1 MAKKI
6 IIDLEEAERLSECGY
21 SNTDIAKALCISPAK
36 LYADKEIV
44 EAIHKGHAALKAKVS
59 EAFMESLAASPA
71 NQQMLVRRLGLFN
84 QHINID
90 RPTDAKSALDTLSKA
105 VKQYSNGDISESQ
118 LRTLEAVLNSYVK
131 GYEIT
136 TLEDRINALE
146 EAKDVK

>member
-1 MAKKI
+1 MAKTV
-6 IIDLEEAERLSECGY
+6 DLAEAQRLSEAGY
-21 SNTDIAKALCISPAK
+21 NIKDISTALGISVSQVYK
-36 LYADKEIV
+36 KVEILQ
-44 EAIHKGHAALKAKVS
+44 AIQLGHAALKAKVS
-59 EAFMESLAASPA
+59 EAFLESLATNPS

-105 VKQYSNGDISESQ
+105 VKQYSDGDISESQ

-136 TLEDRINALE
+136 TLEERIIKLE
-146 EAKDVK
+146 EANNG